1 MFQTETLRER
11 CSPTKDDQTPSRTRR
26 RTDAVQKVLVEEGEP
41 ERERNKGRQG
51 LGSPSQSQNSN
62 ASPGVGSDR
71 DSLSALVNGARC
83 SEDLFDVEMF
93 S

>member
-1 MFQTETLRER
+1 M
-11 CSPTKDDQTPSRTRR
+11 
-26 RTDAVQKVLVEEGEP
+26 QKMLVEESEP

-51 LGSPSQSQNSN
+51 LESPSQSQNSN
-62 ASPGVGSDR
+62 ASPGVSSDR
-71 DSLSALVNGARC
+71 DSLSALVNDDAPC